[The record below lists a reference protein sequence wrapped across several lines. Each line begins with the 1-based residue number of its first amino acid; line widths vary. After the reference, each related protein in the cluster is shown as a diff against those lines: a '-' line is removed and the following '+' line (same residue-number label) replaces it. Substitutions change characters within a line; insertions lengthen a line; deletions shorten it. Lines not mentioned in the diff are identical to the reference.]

1 MKNKTSK
8 ILIIGP
14 FPKPISGVSLANQ
27 VVKEVLRNS
36 TNFTVDSINTSYN
49 VFEDAVGSFTF
60 KKLIFFLKMNFSVF
74 KIFKNDIIYIT
85 PGQTFF
91 GIAKYTLFILLSSIS
106 KKEIIIHVHGN
117 YLGKQYSELSGIK
130 KKFFYFLISKFT
142 KGIILS
148 RSLKNN
154 LSPFLKTE
162 NIHVL
167 NNFAQ
172 DFLYNNTEEK
182 SFKELKICYLSNLM
196 EEKGILQLLDAL
208 IILEEKKISY
218 SAKIAGNIDE
228 NLKEI
233 IRNKISSLKNTQ
245 YLGVVKGI
253 EKRELLNWST
263 IFVLPT
269 FYKMEGQPISILEA
283 MATSNVIISTKH
295 AGIPDI
301 IKHKKNGFL
310 METNKVDELVEFFTY
325 LDENRSKIKQIS
337 EYNKTYFINNFTVD
351 IFESEFLKIINNSAK
366 TEHF

>member
-1 MKNKTSK
+1 MKNKNK
-8 ILIIGP
+8 FLLVGP
-14 FPKPISGVSLANQ
+14 FPDPVSGVSLAN
-27 VVKEVLRNS
+27 KIVLENLES
-36 TNFTVDSINTSYN
+36 SKSYKADFVNTSYP
-49 VFEDAVGSFTF
+49 VFEDAIGSFSI
-60 KKLIFFLKMNFSVF
+60 KKALFFVKINVKALKV
-74 KIFKNDIIYIT
+74 FKNDIIYIT

-91 GIAKYTLFILLSSIS
+91 GIAKYTLFILLSSIL

-172 DFLYNNTEEK
+172 DFLYNHTEEK
-182 SFKELKICYLSNLM
+182 SFRELKICYLSNLM

-283 MATSNVIISTKH
+283 LATSNVIISTKH

-310 METNKVDELVEFFTY
+310 METNKVNELVELFTY
-325 LDENRSKIKQIS
+325 LDENRCKIKQIS